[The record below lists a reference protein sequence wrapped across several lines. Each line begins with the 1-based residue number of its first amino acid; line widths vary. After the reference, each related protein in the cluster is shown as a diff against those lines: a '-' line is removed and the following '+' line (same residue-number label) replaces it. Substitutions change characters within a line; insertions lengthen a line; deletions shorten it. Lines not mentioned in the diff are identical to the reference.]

1 MKNPYNYFALF
12 FLIFISRVVPHP
24 PNFTPIIALSFYVPA
39 ILGIRFLMFFV
50 LSYVVIDIFFGL
62 HDASLFVWGSII
74 FISLLTKFIGKSF
87 KTRLLGVLSGS
98 IVFFVITNFGVW
110 TSGYY
115 GYTLD
120 GLITCYIAAIP
131 FFNNTLAATIVYA
144 LVIETIIKIFF
155 PNLLTFKKNV

>member
-39 ILGIRFLMFFV
+39 ILGIKFLMFFV

-74 FISLLTKFIGKSF
+74 FISLLTKFI
-87 KTRLLGVLSGS
+87 
-98 IVFFVITNFGVW
+98 
-110 TSGYY
+110 
-115 GYTLD
+115 
-120 GLITCYIAAIP
+120 
-131 FFNNTLAATIVYA
+131 
-144 LVIETIIKIFF
+144 
-155 PNLLTFKKNV
+155 

>member
-39 ILGIRFLMFFV
+39 ILGIKFLMFFV
-50 LSYVVIDIFFGL
+50 LGYVVIDIFFGL

-98 IVFFVITNFGVW
+98 DSFF
-110 TSGYY
+110 
-115 GYTLD
+115 
-120 GLITCYIAAIP
+120 CYNKFWCMDFWI
-131 FFNNTLAATIVYA
+131 L
-144 LVIETIIKIFF
+144 
-155 PNLLTFKKNV
+155 